1 MEALSDTAK
10 LAAQKIASARALTV
24 LTGAGISKE
33 SGIPT
38 FRDARD
44 GLWAK
49 YDPHE
54 LATREG
60 FLANPRIV
68 WEWYE
73 YRRDMVRKA
82 VPNPGH
88 LALAAIEKL
97 ISECTVITQNVDGLH
112 QTAGTGNVIELH
124 GNIMRNKCFEEDR
137 VVRSWDDRTVPPTCS
152 CGSPIRPDVVWFGEP
167 LPAALLER
175 AFTVSRASDVMM
187 VVGTS
192 GFVQPAAS
200 LPVVALQSGAW
211 IVQVNIEPTPLS
223 AEVHVFI
230 EGKSGLVLPYI
241 VRCLEEI
248 LGNRSPY

>member
-1 MEALSDTAK
+1 MSHAVRLVGEH
-10 LAAQKIASARALTV
+10 IASARVLAV

-49 YDPHE
+49 YDPEE

-60 FLANPRIV
+60 FRANPKLV
-68 WEWYE
+68 WEWYQ
-73 YRRDMVRKA
+73 YRRGMVKQA

-97 ISECTVITQNVDGLH
+97 CVDFTLITQNVDGLH
-112 QTAGTGNVIELH
+112 QAAGTRNVIELH
-124 GNIMRNKCFEEDR
+124 GNIMRNKCFEENCS
-137 VVRSWDDRTVPPTCS
+137 VQSWDESTVPPTCS
-152 CGSPIRPDVVWFGEP
+152 CGSLVRPDVVWFGEP
-167 LPAALLER
+167 LPAGALEQAYAVTR
-175 AFTVSRASDVMM
+175 TARVIM

-200 LPVVALQSGAW
+200 LPSIALEHGAW
-211 IVQVNIEPTPLS
+211 VVEVNTEPTPLS
-223 AEVHVFI
+223 SRAHLFI
-230 EGKSGLVLPYI
+230 EGKSGLILPQIAEY
-241 VRCLEEI
+241 LASI
-248 LGNRSPY
+248 LKPPSSY